1 MARGIFVVTFLLVIF
16 HLVFAQECP
25 SGTPD
30 GCQCQNRI
38 FNCSGLNLNTIPA
51 VSLQNFDVFDFSYN
65 SLQEITSNTFTN
77 VPLQRIILKNNLIT
91 MIQPGAFDDLNQLTS
106 INFEQNSLSTLD
118 QTGFNLVS
126 GLTELLLNGNP
137 FDCSNAANAWL
148 KGWLASSS
156 DSPVLTGECSGT
168 PGTIFEAIDALAEP
182 ASALFSFEQLD
193 YRVAEDAG
201 VAEVVV
207 TRTGIVG
214 TIVQFD
220 VTVTSGT
227 ALEGQDFAPTAGS
240 THTMLEGQTRV
251 GIDILLIDDPIIET
265 DESFT
270 VSITIESRGEANM
283 GTVVD
288 GTTRVTI
295 QDNDSPV
302 PTMVSTTASTIP
314 SPTASTQAQDE
325 TTNPVAMMTTAG
337 QSPQPTTNAVNV
349 AAIVVPII
357 LITVIVAVIAGYLW
371 YRQTRTINKAT
382 TAGVRYAAV
391 QNRGKVYS
399 DVTAKA

>member
-1 MARGIFVVTFLLVIF
+1 MRRVNVSPIKN
-16 HLVFAQECP
+16 
-25 SGTPD
+25 SR
-30 GCQCQNRI
+30 QNW
-38 FNCSGLNLNTIPA
+38 FDNLNA
-51 VSLQNFDVFDFSYN
+51 
-65 SLQEITSNTFTN
+65 
-77 VPLQRIILKNNLIT
+77 IIFF
-91 MIQPGAFDDLNQLTS
+91 QYR
-106 INFEQNSLSTLD
+106 
-118 QTGFNLVS
+118 
-126 GLTELLLNGNP
+126 LLNGNP

-168 PGTIFEAIDALAEP
+168 SETIFEALDALAEP
-182 ASALFSFEQLD
+182 ASALFSFEELE

-220 VTVTSGT
+220 VTVTGDT
-227 ALEGQDFAPTAGS
+227 ALGGQDFAPTAGS

-270 VSITIESRGEANM
+270 VSITIKSRGEANM

-302 PTMVSTTASTIP
+302 PTMMSTTASTIR
-314 SPTASTQAQDE
+314 STTASTQAENE
-325 TTNPVAMMTTAG
+325 TTNPVVMMTTAG
-337 QSPQPTTNAVNV
+337 QSPKN
-349 AAIVVPII
+349 
-357 LITVIVAVIAGYLW
+357 ITDPSMGDFKFGVDIGVGNTIWIAFSSSQHFL
-371 YRQTRTINKAT
+371 
-382 TAGVRYAAV
+382 
-391 QNRGKVYS
+391 
-399 DVTAKA
+399 

>member
-1 MARGIFVVTFLLVIF
+1 MARGIFVVTLFLVIF

-51 VSLQNFDVFDFSYN
+51 VSFQNFDVFDFSYN
-65 SLQEITSNTFTN
+65 SLQEIPSNTFTN

-91 MIQPGAFDDLNQLTS
+91 MIHPGAFDNLNQLTS

-148 KGWLASSS
+148 KGWLASSN
-156 DSPVLTGECSGT
+156 SPVLTGECSGT
-168 PGTIFEAIDALAEP
+168 SETIFEAIDALAEP
-182 ASALFSFEQLD
+182 ASALFSFEELE

-220 VTVTSGT
+220 VTFTGET
-227 ALEGQDFAPTAGS
+227 ALEGQDFAPTVGS

-251 GIDILLIDDPIIET
+251 GIDILLIDDDIIET

-302 PTMVSTTASTIP
+302 PTMMSTTTSTTR
-314 SPTASTQAQDE
+314 SPTASTQAEDE
-325 TTNPVAMMTTAG
+325 TTNPVVMMTTAS
-337 QSPQPTTNAVNV
+337 QSPQPNTNAVNV

-357 LITVIVAVIAGYLW
+357 LISVIVAVIAGYLW